1 MRLSVVFSIHKKI
14 STFQVII
21 HLIIGVVQ
29 ILNTFQMAAPILL
42 SGAIDSR
49 PYKSGYNFQNGRLIA
64 LRTPSIAPINGA
76 K

>member
-1 MRLSVVFSIHKKI
+1 MQLGVVCSIHKKI
-14 STFQVII
+14 STFQVMI

-42 SGAIDSR
+42 SGAINSHL
-49 PYKSGYNFQNGRLIA
+49 YKIGYNFQNGRLIA